1 MRLFFVRHGQTDDN
15 VQGIIQGHKD
25 TPLND
30 YGRFESTRL
39 AKRLSKYSITEA
51 WSSPLSRAKETTRVM
66 LQYHDKVPLRTPDE
80 LKERGLGSMEGRKRR
95 KGERAPADAEDYGSL
110 SRRTKTWF
118 DKLLASHEPE
128 SSSSRHD
135 HSSRTRYLQTPLH
148 SNNHTRHGRYNAHN
162 LPVDIDLVLVVTH
175 GAWLSNFVRLLT
187 SPVYHFGVRDGVN
200 LGLPCG
206 NTSIMVV
213 SCEWKDG
220 RWNGVIEDWGNV
232 NHLMDVLGEEVQE
245 VADDVPQ

>member
-1 MRLFFVRHGQTDDN
+1 MNSKRGVWAAWKAGSEEKENALLQMPK
-15 VQGIIQGHKD
+15 IM
-25 TPLND
+25 
-30 YGRFESTRL
+30 GRRQSQDIRNPALWGLTFT
-39 AKRLSKYSITEA
+39 
-51 WSSPLSRAKETTRVM
+51 SR
-66 LQYHDKVPLRTPDE
+66 
-80 LKERGLGSMEGRKRR
+80 
-95 KGERAPADAEDYGSL
+95 L

-148 SNNHTRHGRYNAHN
+148 SNNHTRHGRCNAHN